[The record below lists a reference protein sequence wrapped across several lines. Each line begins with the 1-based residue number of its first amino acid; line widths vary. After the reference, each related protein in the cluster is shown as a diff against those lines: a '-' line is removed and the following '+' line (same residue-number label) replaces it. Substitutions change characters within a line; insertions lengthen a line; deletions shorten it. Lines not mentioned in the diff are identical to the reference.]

1 MTLTDT
7 IKKYRTTGRGR
18 LFFAAIVII
27 AAIGAVAAG
36 WGFGDGSRRVHGH
49 RDRPGTDSIET
60 VRQGLDR
67 GSPWIDLV
75 RVSEQQRTQLLHIV
89 DRHEPE
95 LRQLDSER
103 SRLVDEFASA
113 LRVDR
118 VNPAD
123 TERLRTETRELGGR
137 AIDESVAL
145 VTEAVQVLT
154 PEQRAP
160 LAALWLAR

>member
-18 LFFAAIVII
+18 LFFGLIVIAATFGVI
-27 AAIGAVAAG
+27 AAGQ
-36 WGFGDGSRRVHGH
+36 GFRGGSRAFSRQRGQA
-49 RDRPGTDSIET
+49 GAGSIEA
-60 VRQGLDR
+60 VRQALER
-67 GSPWIDLV
+67 GSWLDPVKLSD
-75 RVSEQQRTQLLHIV
+75 EQRTQLLQIV

-118 VNPAD
+118 VNPTD

-154 PEQRAP
+154 PEQRAR
-160 LAALWLAR
+160 LAARWLAR